1 MPLGGGDAPQ
11 YPAVSPLP
19 MSTGSRQQQQQPPQP
34 QQQQQQQQ
42 PPPAPPAVRKR
53 RLELQTNASIG
64 EKGKIAL
71 TLPDGGPNRNAPG
84 WTVPFVVAIHGNDA
98 PPESFAFEPGKQ
110 RMVQTGRVARAGA
123 DYRFADPGTGPWHDG
138 DIHSH
143 DWFWEPLSAEL
154 GEVALVQV
162 SHRPASEAAFP
173 KPYDDV
179 LNILRWLYAH
189 ATEYHLDRERCVL
202 VGASSG
208 AHIAA
213 LVATRGTKEQ
223 RQLTARAQRQGSQ
236 PPDPLPNIRG
246 VVTYAGI
253 LDLLAL
259 YDKGTP
265 PSFSRYFTGPPGL
278 KRPLLSLMSGAV
290 QVGHVDRTGVY
301 KSASPLEHV
310 HPDTPP
316 MFLVHGDADELV
328 PISQSRAMV
337 AELRSVGLEPTLFE
351 VADAPHF
358 AMNGDQPLPWEQL
371 EAKRSSATEQCSSAD
386 SNSDSRKRF
395 VCESELLDFLRTQL
409 RIDELAGE
417 TPQQRAARVEA
428 ELLAKEIARQS
439 ELEQKTAKL
448 LMSAPRKPR
457 IRLERTLIKQ

>member
-1 MPLGGGDAPQ
+1 ME
-11 YPAVSPLP
+11 
-19 MSTGSRQQQQQPPQP
+19 PQP
-34 QQQQQQQQ
+34 
-42 PPPAPPAVRKR
+42 ATATVSKK

-98 PPESFAFEPGKQ
+98 PPESLAFEPGKQ
-110 RMVQTGRVARAGA
+110 RMVRTGRVARAGA
-123 DYRFADPGTGPWHDG
+123 DYRFAEPGSGPWHDG
-138 DIHSH
+138 GIHSY

-162 SHRPASEAAFP
+162 SHRPANEAAFP

-189 ATEYHLDRERCVL
+189 AAEYHLDRERCVL

-236 PPDPLPNIRG
+236 PPDPLPSICG

-253 LDLLAL
+253 LDLLGL

-278 KRPLLSLMSGAV
+278 KRPLMSLMSGGV
-290 QVGHVDRTGVY
+290 KVGHVDRTGVY
-301 KSASPLEHV
+301 KSASPLENV

-316 MFLVHGDADELV
+316 MLLVHGDADELV
-328 PISQSRAMV
+328 PISQSRAM
-337 AELRSVGLEPTLFE
+337 AAGLRAVGVEPTLLE

-358 AMNGDQPLPWEQL
+358 DMNGDQPPPWELLQ
-371 EAKRSSATEQCSSAD
+371 AKRSNAAEHCSSDKSIGGA
-386 SNSDSRKRF
+386 RKCF
-395 VCESELLDFLRTQL
+395 VCESELLDFLRRQL

-428 ELLAKEIARQS
+428 ELLAKEIARQAQI
-439 ELEQKTAKL
+439 EQKAAKL
-448 LMSAPRKPR
+448 LMTGPRKPR
-457 IRLERTLIKQ
+457 FRLERTLIKQ